1 MIIWSETRLL
11 SLSLV
16 WLVWNQNFGF
26 KLWF

>member
-1 MIIWSETRLL
+1 MIVWFETGLL

-16 WLVWNQNFGF
+16 WNQNFDF

>member
-1 MIIWSETRLL
+1 MIVWFETGLL

-16 WLVWNQNFGF
+16 WNQNSGF

>member
-1 MIIWSETRLL
+1 MIVWFETGLL

-16 WLVWNQNFGF
+16 WIWNQNFRF

>member
-1 MIIWSETRLL
+1 MIVLFETGLL

-16 WLVWNQNFGF
+16 WKQSFGF

>member
-1 MIIWSETRLL
+1 MIVWFETGLL

-16 WLVWNQNFGF
+16 RNQNFGF